1 MADKDN
7 QDKSTE
13 DQDKKDEVQTVPIE
27 QFEELEKKFESLM
40 KAQSGS
46 DNKVTD
52 LLKQMKQN
60 ALDRENEKK
69 TADQINSD
77 EIAELKKAIE
87 QERIDKIYAVNK
99 GLASQT
105 LIDADLKVPRTID
118 RLIGKTEEETLKYV
132 KLYIEDRQE
141 DHATAK
147 DIEAKKYGR
156 KVVDTTQ
163 KSVEKMSYEDMAKLS
178 DEKFNAIPKELVNKA
193 MDAALG
199 AKK

>member
-7 QDKSTE
+7 QDKSTD
-13 DQDKKDEVQTVPIE
+13 DQDKKEEVRTVPIE

-46 DNKVTD
+46 DTKVTD
-52 LLKQMKQN
+52 LLRQMKQN

-99 GLASQT
+99 GLASQM
-105 LIDADLKVPRTID
+105 LIDSDLKVPRTID
-118 RLIGKTEEETLKYV
+118 RLIGKNEEETLKYV
-132 KLYIEDRQE
+132 KMYIEDRQE

-178 DEKFNAIPKELVNKA
+178 DEKFNAIPKELVDKA